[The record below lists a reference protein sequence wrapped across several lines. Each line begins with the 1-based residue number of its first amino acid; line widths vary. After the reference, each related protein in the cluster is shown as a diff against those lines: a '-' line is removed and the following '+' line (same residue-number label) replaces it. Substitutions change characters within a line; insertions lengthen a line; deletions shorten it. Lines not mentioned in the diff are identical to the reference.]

1 MEPTYDNSSVYKKL
15 NLTSQEVLLLKS
27 LEEFYN
33 NTKYFDLLLSIIEGT
48 SIISRRTFEYF
59 VTKYA
64 MIHNISYELEEN
76 GPNIS
81 RKCIFIVH
89 SSYKDQ
95 LKAHKKKYF
104 DPFGRGDRIPFF
116 SNNDC
121 IITTIGQLNFY
132 RWFFT
137 KKIYDYCIEN
147 YNNIQN
153 ELLSNK
159 NVKKRTRYNAS
170 KKRST
175 SCKKQMNYIKVEYNP
190 NNDKDIIVS
199 FDF

>member
-1 MEPTYDNSSVYKKL
+1 MEPTYDSGVVYKKL
-15 NLTSQEVLLLKS
+15 NLTSQEILLLKS
-27 LEEFYN
+27 LEEFYYN
-33 NTKYFDLLLSIIEGT
+33 NPCFSLLVEIIDGT

-59 VTKYA
+59 VTKYSLN
-64 MIHNISYELEEN
+64 HNISYELEEK
-76 GPNIS
+76 G
-81 RKCIFIVH
+81 FIVH

-104 DPFGRGDRIPFF
+104 DPFGRGERIPFF
-116 SNNDC
+116 ANNDC

-137 KKIYDYCIEN
+137 KKIYDYCLNN
-147 YNNIQN
+147 YNLIQN

-159 NVKKRTRYNAS
+159 NVKKRSKCYS

-175 SCKKQMNYIKVEYNP
+175 NIKKQISYIKIECS
-190 NNDKDIIVS
+190 NDDTDIVVS
-199 FDF
+199 FE

>member
-1 MEPTYDNSSVYKKL
+1 
-15 NLTSQEVLLLKS
+15 
-27 LEEFYN
+27 
-33 NTKYFDLLLSIIEGT
+33 
-48 SIISRRTFEYF
+48 
-59 VTKYA
+59 

-76 GPNIS
+76 GTNIS
-81 RKCIFIVH
+81 RKYIFIVH

-147 YNNIQN
+147 YTNIQN

-159 NVKKRTRYNAS
+159 NVKKRSRYNAS

>member
-1 MEPTYDNSSVYKKL
+1 METTYDSNSVYVKL
-15 NLTSQEVLLLKS
+15 NLTSQEILLLKS
-27 LEEFYN
+27 LEEFYQ
-33 NTKYFDLLLSIIEGT
+33 NTYYFNLLLDIIEGT

-59 VTKYA
+59 VTKYSLN
-64 MIHNISYELEEN
+64 HNISYELEDKSIKYN
-76 GPNIS
+76 
-81 RKCIFIVH
+81 FIVH

-116 SNNDC
+116 SCDNC

-137 KKIYDYCIEN
+137 KKIYDYCLNN
-147 YNNIQN
+147 YDKIQN

-159 NVKKRTRYNAS
+159 SVKKKNRYNLKKKRTVI
-170 KKRST
+170 
-175 SCKKQMNYIKVEYNP
+175 CKKQINYIKIEMNAQ
-190 NNDKDIIVS
+190 NTDIVVS